1 MTRTLTLKSNQP
13 STCEA
18 TKTLTKKCK
27 KATKAGKANPKCKY
41 SKKADWSSCVN
52 GEMTRTLKLK
62 GGKAVSGCEATKVD
76 KKPCK

>member
-1 MTRTLTLKSNQP
+1 MHSYIFILSY
-13 STCEA
+13 SIE
-18 TKTLTKKCK
+18 
-27 KATKAGKANPKCKY
+27 CKY